1 MKIENLRRE
10 YRHARLLRKDLPK
23 DPMVLFQDWL
33 SNAIEAQ
40 LCEPNAMV
48 LGTWDKNDGV
58 RLRNV
63 LLKGINNRSVV
74 FYTNYKSGKAE
85 AIDSY
90 PQVSLLF
97 SWLDLE
103 RQVEIQGVAKKA
115 DRNDSEQYFHS
126 RPRKSQLGAWVSQQS
141 KIITSRKVLEKK
153 MSEIEESY
161 EGKEVPLPDFWGGY
175 LVSPLS
181 IEFWQGRESRLH
193 DRFLYQRISLKENNW
208 EVNRL
213 SP

>member
-1 MKIENLRRE
+1 MKIDHLRRD
-10 YRHARLLRKDLPK
+10 YRHARLSRKDLPE
-23 DPMVLFQDWL
+23 DPMVLFQNWL

-48 LGTWDKNDGV
+48 LGTRDNKDTI

-63 LLKGINNRSVV
+63 LLKGIDNYSFI
-74 FYTNYKSGKAE
+74 FYTNYESGKAE
-85 AIDSY
+85 AIKYYSR
-90 PQVSLLF
+90 VSLLF

-115 DRNDSEQYFHS
+115 DRKYSEQYFHS
-126 RPRKSQLGAWVSQQS
+126 RPRKSQIGAWVSQQS
-141 KIITSRKVLEKK
+141 SIISSREVLENK
-153 MSEIEESY
+153 MFEIEESFK
-161 EGKEVPLPDFWGGY
+161 GKDVPLPDFWGGY
-175 LVSPLS
+175 RVSPLS

-193 DRFLYQRISLKENNW
+193 DRFLYQRISLEESNW

>member
-10 YRHARLLRKDLPK
+10 YRHARLSRKDLPTN
-23 DPMVLFQDWL
+23 PMGLLQSWL

-48 LGTWDKNDGV
+48 LGTRDINNTI

-63 LLKGINNRSVV
+63 LLKGIDDNRVA
-74 FYTNYKSGKAE
+74 FYTNYQSNKAE
-85 AIDSY
+85 AIDHN
-90 PQVSLLF
+90 PRVSLLF

-103 RQVEIQGVAKKA
+103 RQVEIQGVAKKLA
-115 DRNDSEQYFHS
+115 RKASEQYFHS
-126 RPRKSQLGAWVSQQS
+126 RPRKSELGAWVSQQS
-141 KIITSRKVLEKK
+141 SIIASREILEKK
-153 MSEIEESY
+153 MDKIEKSF
-161 EGKEVPLPDFWGGY
+161 EGKKVPIPDFWGGY
-175 LVSPLS
+175 QVSPLS

-193 DRFLYQRISLKENNW
+193 DRFRYQRISLDAETW